1 MSKYLVLICLLL
13 STISN
18 CHGQSITA
26 ICGNNI
32 NITVTP
38 DADFPVDSADE
49 RANASGLVL
58 GVNEYC
64 DPSGVAP
71 TPACEFHEVGNGDFV
86 IEIEDFD
93 TCGISTVYKSPEN
106 YTEVTMIVSRIP
118 YMNSSVVRRSECG
131 TFSVIC
137 RYDKTLEN
145 VTYETSVN
153 ITTHPYVGTN
163 LTENATAEAHL
174 HLVDSQPDGVTP
186 TNDIA
191 VGTVYNLTEIVYVE
205 ADIENNTDKFV
216 ATLYNCYASKTDD
229 YDNDYELIDSDG
241 CPNTDDGTVI
251 VGDGNFPVTPLS
263 LPYFEF
269 EAFVWTTLEHTIYLQ
284 CDMDVCLDA
293 SPDCK
298 NDMTKCGSKKLR
310 NRFRRRTGGLDT
322 RTVKSGP
329 INVKNIQS
337 KVVFS
342 EE

>member
-1 MSKYLVLICLLL
+1 MCKYLVLICLLL

-58 GVNEYC
+58 GVTEYC

-106 YTEVTMIVSRIP
+106 YTEVTMLVSRIP

-163 LTENATAEAHL
+163 LTENSTTEAHL
-174 HLVDSQPDGVTP
+174 YLVSSAPDGASQTS
-186 TNDIA
+186 DIA
-191 VGTVYNLTEIVYVE
+191 AGTVYNLTDTVYVE
-205 ADIENNTDKFV
+205 ARIVNNTAKLIGS
-216 ATLYNCYASKTDD
+216 LYNCYASKTDD
-229 YDNDYELIDSDG
+229 YDDDYELIGSDG
-241 CPNTDDGTVI
+241 CANADDGTVI
-251 VGDGNFPVTPLS
+251 VGDGSVPYNQINFFPF
-263 LPYFEF
+263 FEF
-269 EAFVWTTLEHTIYLQ
+269 EAFVWTSLEHTIYLQ
-284 CDMDVCLDA
+284 CDIDICFFNDA
-293 SPDCK
+293 DCPLE
-298 NDMTKCGSKKLR
+298 MTGCGKAKR
-310 NRFRRRTGGLDT
+310 NRFRRRTSGLKT

-329 INVKNIQS
+329 INVQNVLS

-342 EE
+342 ED

>member
-1 MSKYLVLICLLL
+1 MCKYLVLICLLL

-38 DADFPVDSADE
+38 DADFPVGSANE

-58 GVNEYC
+58 GVTEYC

-71 TPACEFHEVGNGDFV
+71 TQACEFHEDSNGDFV

-106 YTEVTMIVSRIP
+106 YTEITMLVSRIP

-174 HLVDSQPDGVTP
+174 HLVATQPDGLSKT
-186 TNDIA
+186 TDIA
-191 VGTVYNLTEIVYVE
+191 AGTVYNLTDIVYVE
-205 ADIENNTDKFV
+205 ADIENSDKFV
-216 ATLYNCYASKTDD
+216 ATLYNCYASKTDN

-241 CPNTDDGTVI
+241 CPNADDGTVI
-251 VGDGNFPVTPLS
+251 VGDGYLPHVPHMF
-263 LPYFEF
+263 PYFEF
-269 EAFVWTTLEHTIYLQ
+269 EAFVWTSLEHTIYLQ
-284 CDMDVCLDA
+284 CDMDMCLETSQGCLD
-293 SPDCK
+293 
-298 NDMTKCGSKKLR
+298 DMTICGSKKLR
-310 NRFRRRTGGLDT
+310 NRFRRRTSGLET

-329 INVKNIQS
+329 INVKNILS